1 MRSIYKISNALLGR
15 DVDKPLPEGS
25 DTTHAALATR
35 FQRSFTEKV
44 DALCCKRS
52 QQPSDDMATEATA
65 RLHVFEPA
73 SPSDV
78 KRIVMTSAA
87 KSCEL
92 DPLPTSLLKTHI
104 DFLCPV
110 LARIINASLSSS
122 VVPPPMKHAV
132 VIPIL
137 KKRCSDVNILTNYRP
152 ISNIAFVAKL
162 TERFVAQQLQHFMD
176 VNGIY
181 GVYQSAYRPQ
191 HSAES
196 ALLRIHNDV
205 AQSIDSRRSVLLV
218 LLDLT
223 AAFDTIDHNILMR
236 RLHGYGLCGDVH
248 AWLTSYLRNRTNVV
262 RVKSSVSQL
271 NTITTGVPQGSV
283 LGPILF
289 NAYVAP
295 LAKLLQ
301 QRNMQHHLYADDTQ
315 LYVTFPPS
323 EHTRA
328 FERMEECVREVKIWL
343 CDNGLVLNENKSEA
357 IIMQSP
363 NVRTPIMM
371 SRINICGQ
379 LVDTSAVIRDL
390 GFAMDDHLSMA
401 SQVSNICR
409 SAYYHLS
416 RIAKIRHSLTTSVCK
431 SLIHGLVTS
440 RLDYGNAMLFGIA
453 DRLLHRLEMV
463 QRSAA
468 RVVMQIRRGDR
479 QSMTTILQRLHWLPV
494 KKRIEF
500 KILVLVH
507 KAIYEGQPVYLAS
520 LLNQHTPKRCLRSS
534 SGLLLDVPRVNLERF
549 GRRAFACAG
558 PTLWN
563 NLPISLRV
571 NGNHTQFKK
580 LLKTYLFST

>member
-1 MRSIYKISNALLGR
+1 MFATIDLYAWSCYHERFENIDGKRAIVGNRATSGSDRSTINRDGRRPMIRSIDR
-15 DVDKPLPEGS
+15 
-25 DTTHAALATR
+25 
-35 FQRSFTEKV
+35 
-44 DALCCKRS
+44 C
-52 QQPSDDMATEATA
+52 
-65 RLHVFEPA
+65 
-73 SPSDV
+73 
-78 KRIVMTSAA
+78 
-87 KSCEL
+87 
-92 DPLPTSLLKTHI
+92 
-104 DFLCPV
+104 
-110 LARIINASLSSS
+110 
-122 VVPPPMKHAV
+122 
-132 VIPIL
+132 IL
-137 KKRCSDVNILTNYRP
+137 RP
-152 ISNIAFVAKL
+152 IARAIVASCDRSYEHSWHPVTGRTIQSWHPKTDGTINRGVQRWIARSIVASCD
-162 TERFVAQQLQHFMD
+162 RSH
-176 VNGIY
+176 
-181 GVYQSAYRPQ
+181 
-191 HSAES
+191 
-196 ALLRIHNDV
+196 

-390 GFAMDDHLSMA
+390 GFVMDDHLSMA
-401 SQVSNICR
+401 SQLSNICR

-494 KKRIEF
+494 KKRIEYVREDRI
-500 KILVLVH
+500 K
-507 KAIYEGQPVYLAS
+507 S
-520 LLNQHTPKRCLRSS
+520 RSS
-534 SGLLLDVPRVNLERF
+534 ALNTEFEVNRCNSVAIGGTFPL
-549 GRRAFACAG
+549 
-558 PTLWN
+558 
-563 NLPISLRV
+563 
-571 NGNHTQFKK
+571 K
-580 LLKTYLFST
+580 L